1 MNNNQIIQKIKSEN
15 LKPIS
20 KTFFLFRKISIWFLL
35 VISTIFGAY
44 AFAFFFLKTLY
55 IDFTNWQYFA
65 SSYDVFLI
73 NNIPYIWAS
82 LFIISLLLIFYLFKK
97 TNKGYKYSIV
107 YIGVGSLFISFS
119 LGLVLSKVFAQQNYF
134 SERFENEIVSDWT
147 NPEAG
152 RLSGEILFID
162 NNYILIRDIRD
173 DVWNIDISYILES
186 SRDNIYRHK
195 LISVIGKY
203 DYENNFTA
211 CQIIPLNLDNKRF
224 KPDPKHKRVIN
235 NKKESLYIKDI
246 CDFVINVK

>member
-1 MNNNQIIQKIKSEN
+1 MNNDKIIQKIKSEN

-55 IDFTNWQYFA
+55 IDFNNWQYFA

-73 NNIPYIWAS
+73 NNIPYIWAI

-97 TNKGYKYSIV
+97 TNKGYKYSVV

-119 LGLVLSKVFAQQNYF
+119 LGMGLSKVFAQQNYF
-134 SERFENEIVSDWT
+134 SQRFEHDKVSNWT

-152 RLSGEILFID
+152 RLSGEVLFTD
-162 NNYILIRDIRD
+162 DDYILIRDIGD
-173 DVWNIDISYILES
+173 DVWNIDTSYILES
-186 SRDNIYRHK
+186 SRDNMYRHK
-195 LISVIGKY
+195 MISVIGRY

-211 CQIIPLNLDNKRF
+211 CQIIPLNLDNTSF
-224 KPDPKHKRVIN
+224 KPNSKYRKNMD
-235 NKKESLYIKDI
+235 NKKESMYIKDI
-246 CDFVINVK
+246 CDFVINIK